1 MWNKK
6 IIEPRYAFVLLVVMV
21 GFSGIGLSKEGKNQ
35 PVSVVQC
42 SNQTTSLEERWQ
54 WALEQMARQPV
65 TKHIWIG
72 FSIERLMSEH
82 SLIGRWPVDP
92 DYPTLSELIYDVRV
106 ELPER
111 SYSRYRA
118 FHKVIKEVA
127 HLFEV
132 NRAPKSI
139 GQIQTSNISLTVY
152 MNQGVLF
159 WLGKVGHAQ
168 AFSLLR
174 KLYDDTNDD
183 YLKKRLM
190 GRITDLDHPQVVS
203 FLDDVLQNEKSE
215 RVRKEAVEELDHYQS
230 QESLDIL
237 LRTVRNDPSAAVK
250 KEAIDSLSHIESS
263 AAEDALIEIA
273 KTGSPPIVRRE
284 AIDKLRDIA
293 SDKVINCMVSIINQD
308 AIVEIQREAL
318 ESLARMENEKAMDRL
333 IQIVQAHSNP
343 WIRYEAIDELK
354 RYASPKIIDCL
365 EGVINKQDEVYKIQQ
380 EALESLTRIEND
392 KALDTLMRIAQTHGN
407 PRIREDAIEKLDDM
421 DELKLHS
428 SSRIIQCLENIINNQ
443 NEFEKI
449 QLTALDLLA
458 EYETNKAL
466 DALIRI
472 CQTHN
477 HPRIRREGINELRDI
492 DELRLSAFPKA
503 VDCLAFVVN
512 KKNELQENQLE
523 ALDALAD
530 IENNK
535 ATDVL
540 IQVAGHHTNPR
551 IREEAID
558 HLSDMDELRL
568 SNSVNAIKC
577 FESIIDNQKEL
588 EKIQRRALDALKD
601 IEHQDVRTYITKIA
615 RSHPKQKIRREAQ
628 EIVAEWIRD
637 S

>member
-6 IIEPRYAFVLLVVMV
+6 IIEPRYAFVLLEVMV
-21 GFSGIGLSKEGKNQ
+21 GFSGIGLSREEKNK
-35 PVSVVQC
+35 PISVVQC
-42 SNQTTSLEERWQ
+42 PNQTTSLEGRWQ
-54 WALEQMARQPV
+54 WAMEQMARQPV

-82 SLIGRWPVDP
+82 SFIGRWPVDP
-92 DYPTLSELIYDVRV
+92 DYPTLSERIYDIRV

-111 SYSRYRA
+111 SYSRYRVH
-118 FHKVIKEVA
+118 HKVIKEVA
-127 HLFEV
+127 YLFEM
-132 NRAPKSI
+132 NRTTKSI

-152 MNQGVLF
+152 MNRGVLF

-190 GRITDLDHPQVVS
+190 GRITDFDHPQVVS
-203 FLDDVLQNEKSE
+203 FLDDVLRNEKSE

-230 QESLDIL
+230 QGSLDIL
-237 LRTVRNDPSAAVK
+237 LRTVRNDPSVAVK
-250 KEAIDSLSHIESS
+250 KEAIDNLSHIESS

-308 AIVEIQREAL
+308 ANVE
-318 ESLARMENEKAMDRL
+318 
-333 IQIVQAHSNP
+333 
-343 WIRYEAIDELK
+343 
-354 RYASPKIIDCL
+354 
-365 EGVINKQDEVYKIQQ
+365 IQQ

-392 KALDTLMRIAQTHGN
+392 KALD
-407 PRIREDAIEKLDDM
+407 
-421 DELKLHS
+421 
-428 SSRIIQCLENIINNQ
+428 
-443 NEFEKI
+443 
-449 QLTALDLLA
+449 
-458 EYETNKAL
+458 
-466 DALIRI
+466 ALIRI

-477 HPRIRREGINELRDI
+477 RPRIRREGIKELRDI

-503 VDCLAFVVN
+503 IDCLAFVVN
-512 KKNELQENQLE
+512 KKDELQENQLE

-540 IQVAGHHTNPR
+540 IQVAGNHVNPR

-568 SNSVNAIKC
+568 SNSVNTIKC
-577 FESIIDNQKEL
+577 FESIIDNQEEL

-615 RSHPKQKIRREAQ
+615 RSHPKQKIRKEAQ